1 MTKYSMWKDLEKAFI
16 EMHCAESIPQDSMIC
31 KKTSLK
37 QVDTTIH
44 QDIFTVVMINKRI
57 LIPSTHTFKNIHFEI
72 TRPSKRKIKFD
83 VCVLSDGDQGECS
96 SCVIFRV
103 CAL

>member
-1 MTKYSMWKDLEKAFI
+1 
-16 EMHCAESIPQDSMIC
+16 
-31 KKTSLK
+31 
-37 QVDTTIH
+37 
-44 QDIFTVVMINKRI
+44 MINKRI

-83 VCVLSDGDQGECS
+83 VCVPTDGDQGECS

-103 CAL
+103 CALYECDEIYFVPQKDLISFFLGTVG